1 MSLPKVSSLD
11 PVDEFFFVEVG
22 GLSSCRLADV
32 LYCDISDES

>member
-11 PVDEFFFVEVG
+11 PVDEF
-22 GLSSCRLADV
+22 LLRLEACPLAVLAYV